1 MVRHGIHTTM
11 KRATG
16 RSHCPINFT
25 LELFGDPW
33 SLLIVRDMVFS
44 NKRRFKEFLESEE
57 RIATNVLVD
66 RLARLQQNGI
76 IEKMC
81 EQYLITEKG
90 LDLLPL
96 LTEMVAWGAKH
107 DQKTATPKRLARL
120 ARSNPA
126 KFRREIKKMG
136 ASTASKEDAT
146 EK

>member
-1 MVRHGIHTTM
+1 M
-11 KRATG
+11 KRGTG
-16 RSHCPINFT
+16 RTHSPINFT

-44 NKRRFKEFLESEE
+44 DKRRFKEFLDSEE

-96 LTEMVAWGAKH
+96 LTEMIAWGAKY
-107 DQKTATPKRLARL
+107 DPKTAIPKRLARL
-120 ARSNPA
+120 ARTNPA
-126 KFRREIKKMG
+126 KFRRELKKMG
-136 ASTASKEDAT
+136 ASEAKLAHAPKRAPPT
-146 EK
+146 